1 MGTSS
6 SSPGSG
12 GSSPLVAPWADDQPE
27 RPLPPPEPRRF
38 AQFRMALGQAIAKG
52 SREDLTKALGYY
64 ASKATGGNSIAA
76 RNMGSVIK
84 SGASLFGVLSGLAT
98 TSEEVSFDLK
108 SLEGLSCEQAISTIT
123 QAPTPQNGDTDK
135 IRSAM
140 NYALVEALD
149 GIDTFDPQQITD
161 EMICNTMINY
171 LSESILLQIVMDSGK
186 AWNKAETSAQALQA
200 ESDLREMI
208 KVCVDKHM
216 ATKLNNNVRLFART
230 EMIQLERQVSIDV
243 WKEWETYQ

>member
-1 MGTSS
+1 M
-6 SSPGSG
+6 
-12 GSSPLVAPWADDQPE
+12 
-27 RPLPPPEPRRF
+27 
-38 AQFRMALGQAIAKG
+38 
-52 SREDLTKALGYY
+52 RE
-64 ASKATGGNSIAA
+64 
-76 RNMGSVIK
+76 
-84 SGASLFGVLSGLAT
+84 SGLRHCT
-98 TSEEVSFDLK
+98 RQYKND
-108 SLEGLSCEQAISTIT
+108 AI
-123 QAPTPQNGDTDK
+123 
-135 IRSAM
+135 
-140 NYALVEALD
+140 LD

-208 KVCVDKHM
+208 KVCVDKHR